1 MSDVPTD
8 VDWEAI
14 GCLLAD
20 SLTKPT
26 FVLDRAGEFRML
38 NAAAEHATGWRRQD
52 VLGSHWSERL
62 TPATP
67 RSNRE
72 RWVVDALRGL
82 IREASFRARSKDG
95 APLAIDAEIAPVGDG
110 DSKALLLVASR
121 IALVD
126 LSSEP
131 ATIIRY
137 QLSTRAESFGLLEY
151 VATESQTRYL
161 EGRDLR
167 CFDHLYGLESPCQ
180 NCPALR
186 GAQGSWPRV
195 EVRTHATRDDLYEVV
210 HAAKIEG
217 ESVQV
222 QVRRITDEE
231 LRRLFSAKLERISD
245 ASGLTTR
252 EHAVLEH
259 LMEGRG
265 PEEIAT
271 LLAVSKRTVKFHQTN
286 LLQKLGAES
295 RNDILRLLL

>member
-1 MSDVPTD
+1 MSAVPTD

-20 SLTKPT
+20 ALTKPT

-38 NAAAEHATGWRRQD
+38 NAAAERATGWRRQE
-52 VLGSHWSERL
+52 VVGSLWNERI
-62 TPATP
+62 TPTTP

-72 RWVVDALRGL
+72 RWVVDALRGI

-95 APLAIDAEIAPVGDG
+95 APLAIDAELAPVGDG
-110 DSKALLLVASR
+110 DSKALLLVATR
-121 IALVD
+121 VALID
-126 LSSEP
+126 LTSEP

-151 VATESQTRYL
+151 VSTGSQTRYV

-167 CFDHLYGLESPCQ
+167 CFDHLYGRESPCES
-180 NCPALR
+180 CPALR
-186 GAQGSWPRV
+186 GAQSSWPRV
-195 EVRTHATRDDLYEVV
+195 EVRAHATRDDMYEVV
-210 HAAKIEG
+210 QASKIEG
-217 ESVQV
+217 DSVQV

-231 LRRLFSAKLERISD
+231 LRRLFSAKLERVSD

-259 LMEGRG
+259 LMVGRG
-265 PEEIAT
+265 PDEIAT

>member
-1 MSDVPTD
+1 
-8 VDWEAI
+8 
-14 GCLLAD
+14 
-20 SLTKPT
+20 
-26 FVLDRAGEFRML
+26 ML
-38 NAAAEHATGWRRQD
+38 NAAAERATGWRRQD

-62 TPATP
+62 TPANP

-72 RWVVDALRGL
+72 RWAVDALRGI

-110 DSKALLLVASR
+110 CSKALLLVASR

-186 GAQGSWPRV
+186 GAQRSWPRV
-195 EVRTHATRDDLYEVV
+195 EVRAHATRDDLYEVV